1 MLQSNLFHVFKDIP
15 EMVPR
20 ALTRCQRIHGTG
32 KVEIP
37 VQGSSE
43 AEAPLPGQT
52 HWPLVEGG
60 SREAAQWGQ

>member
-1 MLQSNLFHVFKDIP
+1 
-15 EMVPR
+15 MVPR

-32 KVEIP
+32 QVETP

-52 HWPLVEGG
+52 HRPLVKGG